1 MLRYYFFESAYN
13 PYPKNKIPMII
24 ARMASID
31 RNGPTYSSPFLNRE
45 AFFIAKL
52 LMNIAADMYFAET
65 RSADIRQ
72 KITPTPL
79 LFTLNSHFLY
89 I

>member
-1 MLRYYFFESAYN
+1 MLYYYFFESVYN

-31 RNGPTYSSPFLNRE
+31 RNGPTYSSPDLNSVASHE
-45 AFFIAKL
+45 VTL

-65 RSADIRQ
+65 RIADIRQ

-79 LFTLNSHFLY
+79 LFILDSHFL
-89 I
+89 

>member
-1 MLRYYFFESAYN
+1 MLYYYFFESVYN

-31 RNGPTYSSPFLNRE
+31 RNGPTYSNPFLNRE
-45 AFFIAKL
+45 ASFVAIL
-52 LMNIAADMYFAET
+52 LMNIAADMYFTEN
-65 RSADIRQ
+65 RIVDIRQ

-79 LFTLNSHFLY
+79 LLILDSHFL
-89 I
+89 